1 MAQLSSDLL
10 LIAFILYVVDS
21 IVFAIALT
29 GKKWSK
35 RDVETH
41 EKRWGRLGFSLALIG
56 FIFQALF
63 FVLRWIAE
71 SHVPVSNMFE
81 FTTFFGMMLVAAFL
95 IIFSIYRKNVL
106 GLFTL
111 PVAVIVIAYASVFPS
126 ELAPLIPALQSYW
139 LYIHVTT
146 AATGEA
152 ILAVSFGAGLIY
164 LIRVVD
170 QSRASKH
177 TFWLEFVMFSMLTT
191 IAFVLIAWG
200 FREANF
206 HEAFHWKNYT
216 GKQATLSYK
225 MPPIA
230 GPHDGHKLASSKNT
244 FGPIFSAPSWMK
256 GKDAPVK
263 FNTVIWSFLGG
274 LVLYGLLRLAL
285 RRRISAAI
293 QPILRDVRPPLAD
306 EISYRAVAIG
316 LPVFAL
322 GGLVFAAIWAAKAWT
337 QWWSW
342 DPKEVWALVT
352 FLFYVAYLHLRLS
365 RGWHG
370 TKSAWLCV
378 IGFVI
383 IMFNLIFVNLVI
395 AGLHSYA

>member
-10 LIAFILYVVDS
+10 LVSFILYVVDT
-21 IVFAIALT
+21 IVFAISLT

-35 RDVETH
+35 RDEATH
-41 EKRWGRLGFSLALIG
+41 SRRWGRLGFILALIG
-56 FIFQALF
+56 FLFQAGYF
-63 FVLRWIAE
+63 ITRWIAE

-81 FTTFFGMMLVAAFL
+81 FTTFFGMMLVGAFL
-95 IIFSIYRKNVL
+95 IIYLIYRKNVL

-111 PVAVIVIAYASVFPS
+111 PIAVIIIAYASVFPS

-146 AATGEA
+146 AAAGEA

-170 QSRASKH
+170 QSQPSKN
-177 TFWLEFVMFSMLTT
+177 TFWLEFVMYSLLTT
-191 IAFVLIAWG
+191 IAFVLISWI
-200 FREANF
+200 FKEINY
-206 HEAFHWKNYT
+206 HVAFQWVNEK
-216 GKQATLSYK
+216 GKQATLTYD
-225 MPPIA
+225 MPAIA
-230 GPHDGHKLASSKNT
+230 GPYEGHKLAEYKNA
-244 FGPIFSAPSWMK
+244 FGPLLPAPSWMN
-256 GKDAPVK
+256 GVDAPRK
-263 FNTVIWSFLGG
+263 LNTVIWSFLGG
-274 LVLYGLLRLAL
+274 LVLYGLCRLAL
-285 RRRISAAI
+285 RKRISAAI
-293 QPILRDVRPPLAD
+293 QPILKDVKPPLAD

-316 LPVFAL
+316 LPIFTL
-322 GGLVFAAIWAAKAWT
+322 GGLIFAAIWAEKAWT
-337 QWWSW
+337 QFWGW
-342 DPKEVWALVT
+342 DPKEVWALIT